1 MAYQKESRINTVM
14 ETTLKNLSTY
24 IDVKSAVGTP
34 ITTKDGDLII
44 PLSKVTFGLL
54 AGGGEYGKT
63 NIFKKG
69 EDLPFSAGN
78 GAIVS
83 LKPCGFLIKNY
94 PDINS
99 QDRKNYCIE
108 LVKTT
113 VAKTAEIIMRE
124 LN

>member
-1 MAYQKESRINTVM
+1 M

-24 IDVKSAVGTP
+24 IDVNSAVGTP
-34 ITTKDGDLII
+34 ISTKEGDLII

-83 LKPCGFLIKNY
+83 LKPCGFLIKN
-94 PDINS
+94 
-99 QDRKNYCIE
+99 
-108 LVKTT
+108 
-113 VAKTAEIIMRE
+113 AKGEFKVLAGGESSYEFLIDKAGDFLTKLKENE
-124 LN
+124 